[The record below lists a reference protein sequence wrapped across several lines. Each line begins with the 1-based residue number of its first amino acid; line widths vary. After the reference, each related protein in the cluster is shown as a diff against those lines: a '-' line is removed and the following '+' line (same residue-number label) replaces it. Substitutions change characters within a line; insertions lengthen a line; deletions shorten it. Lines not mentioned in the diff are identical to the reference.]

1 MSTWQKIKLGLK
13 FLFGSFTFGSMSDC
27 LLAPLNDYLVRTNVA
42 EKVAA
47 AREYVGFVFT
57 WLTKLEPYCPA
68 IWAGDYAKVKDA
80 VGYLFATLEDGQIS
94 GAELQA
100 AVEGVKI
107 AYGEWM
113 K

>member
-13 FLFGSFTFGSMSDC
+13 FLFGSFEDASDY
-27 LLAPLNDYLVRTNVA
+27 LLAMLNDYLARTNVA
-42 EKVAA
+42 AKVVT
-47 AREYVGFVFT
+47 AREYVGYAFT

-68 IWAGDYAKVKDA
+68 KWAGDYIKVKGA
-80 VGYLFATLEDGQIS
+80 VEYLFGALDDGQIS

-107 AYGEWM
+107 AYDEWT

>member
-13 FLFGSFTFGSMSDC
+13 FVFGSFEGASDY
-27 LLAPLNDYLVRTNVA
+27 LLGPLNEYLGKTNVA
-42 EKVAA
+42 SKVAK
-47 AREYVGFVFT
+47 AREYVGYAFT

-68 IWAGDYAKVKDA
+68 KWAGDYAKVKGA
-80 VGYLFATLEDGQIS
+80 VEYLFGVLDDGQVS

-100 AVEGVKI
+100 AVEGVTI
-107 AYGEWM
+107 AYKNWT